1 MAGMTEPEPRSLR
14 REHFDELAPVT
25 TRWSD
30 NDMFGHLNNSVY
42 FELFDTVLNAW
53 MMRETG
59 IDESVAPVLGVV
71 AEASC
76 RYYEEVAFPGT
87 VDVGVR
93 VTRIGRTSVVFGFGL
108 FVAGVEEIA
117 THGEWAQVYI
127 DRETRRPVP
136 IPDVVRDHLEGAVA
150 RRPVLAADLAGDPA

>member
-1 MAGMTEPEPRSLR
+1 MTEPDPRALTR
-14 REHFDELAPVT
+14 DDFDELAPVT

-59 IDESVAPVLGVV
+59 IDESVAPVLGLV

-76 RYYEEVAFPGT
+76 RYYTEVAFPGV

-93 VTRIGRTSVVFGFGL
+93 VTRIGNSSVVFGFGL
-108 FVAGVEEIA
+108 FVPESEQIA

-136 IPDVVRDHLEGAVA
+136 IPDVVRTHLENAVG
-150 RRPVLAADLAGDPA
+150 RRTVLVAGLAGGPA

>member
-1 MAGMTEPEPRSLR
+1 MSEPDVRGLR
-14 REHFDELAPVT
+14 RGHFDQLAPVT

-42 FELFDTVLNAW
+42 FELFDTVLNEW

-59 IDESVAPVLGVV
+59 IDESVAPVQGVV

-76 RYYEEVAFPGT
+76 RYLAEVAFPGT

-93 VTRIGRTSVVFGFGL
+93 VARLGRSSVVFTFGL
-108 FVAGVEEIA
+108 FVEGTEEIA
-117 THGEWAQVYI
+117 THGQWVQVYI

-136 IPDVVRDHLEGAVA
+136 IPDVVRAHLEAAVA
-150 RRPVLAADLAGDPA
+150 SRPVPAVPA

>member
-1 MAGMTEPEPRSLR
+1 MTEPDLR
-14 REHFDELAPVT
+14 ALTREDFDVLQPVT

-30 NDMFGHLNNSVY
+30 NDMFGHLNNAVY
-42 FELFDTVLNAW
+42 LELFDTVLNAW

-76 RYYEEVAFPGT
+76 RYYQEVAFPGP

-93 VTRIGRTSVVFGFGL
+93 VTRIGRSSVVFGFGL
-108 FVAGVEEIA
+108 YVPENEEIA
-117 THGEWAQVYI
+117 THGEWVQVYI

-136 IPDVVRDHLEGAVA
+136 MPDVVRDHLEAAVT
-150 RRPVLAADLAGDPA
+150 RRPVLAQDLA